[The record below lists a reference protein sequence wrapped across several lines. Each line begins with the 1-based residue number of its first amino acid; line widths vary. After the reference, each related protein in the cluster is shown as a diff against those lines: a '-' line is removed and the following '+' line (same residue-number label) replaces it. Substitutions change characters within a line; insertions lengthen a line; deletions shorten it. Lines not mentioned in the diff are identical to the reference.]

1 MSYTQHKDRYSYSGN
16 SMELIEKFKNITIKK
31 LDDERVFNALIKK
44 DNETALKKAEALE
57 LKKEAEKIEKQ
68 MKHLYNDRLN
78 EIISVEEYISY
89 NKNFNE
95 KLRNIREKICQ
106 IEKDIET
113 KAEPDKNV
121 MKDAIREFLEKKCID
136 RKIIDNLV
144 DRIEFGEKNPKT
156 GKPMLK
162 IFWAWD

>member
-1 MSYTQHKDRYSYSGN
+1 
-16 SMELIEKFKNITIKK
+16 MELIEKFKNITIKK